1 MFKVSASKRTLTN
14 WLGNSVSS
22 LFSKRALN
30 FRVPVVVSIWLSIL
44 RSTPVACCFTSL
56 RSQASTGRA
65 APVRKR
71 LSTSGRLPWGKVK
84 LTVIGWIWVMTTR
97 AVVSLAA
104 TRLPTSS
111 WRRPRRPV
119 IGARILVN
127 SRFSLASP
135 TAAWLVLIVPSY
147 WRTRAA
153 WVSRV
158 CLAILSS
165 ANRPR

>member
-1 MFKVSASKRTLTN
+1 M
-14 WLGNSVSS
+14 
-22 LFSKRALN
+22 FSKRALN
-30 FRVPVVVSIWLSIL
+30 FNVPVVVSIWLSML
-44 RSTPVACCFTSL
+44 PSSPTACRCTSL
-56 RSQASTGRA
+56 RSQASTRRA
-65 APVRKR
+65 APLRKR
-71 LSTSGRLPWGKVK
+71 SSTSGRLPCGKVK
-84 LTVIGWIWVMTTR
+84 LTVIGWIWVMTTS

-111 WRRPRRPV
+111 WRKPRRPE

-135 TAAWLVLIVPSY
+135 TAARLVLIVPSY